1 MSINLNNIQCLQNVM
16 SGLCL
21 CVPKPPECS
30 SHHPATTHHLCDGGD
45 GGEVAGDLDNGA
57 NDGDTDL
64 DIMGTTRVSRT
75 PQSPTIS
82 YAHITPPHLLLGLLE
97 DSQKWANLMI
107 MMMMLMQGE
116 RIAIVSKI
124 VT

>member
-1 MSINLNNIQCLQNVM
+1 MEVM
-16 SGLCL
+16 
-21 CVPKPPECS
+21 VVM
-30 SHHPATTHHLCDGGD
+30 
-45 GGEVAGDLDNGA
+45 VAGDLDNGA

-64 DIMGTTRVSRT
+64 DIMGTTRVSGT

-82 YAHITPPHLLLGLLE
+82 YAHITPPHLPLGLLE

-116 RIAIVSKI
+116 RNAIVSTI
-124 VT
+124 VTKCEPTKANSN

>member
-1 MSINLNNIQCLQNVM
+1 M
-16 SGLCL
+16 

-30 SHHPATTHHLCDGGD
+30 SHHPATTHHLGDGGDGGD
-45 GGEVAGDLDNGA
+45 GGEGSDNGA

-64 DIMGTTRVSRT
+64 DIMGTTRVSGT
-75 PQSPTIS
+75 QQSPTIS

-107 MMMMLMQGE
+107 MMMTLMQGE
-116 RIAIVSKI
+116 RNAIVSTI
-124 VT
+124 VTKCEQN

>member
-1 MSINLNNIQCLQNVM
+1 MSA
-16 SGLCL
+16 
-21 CVPKPPECS
+21 CVSPNPRS
-30 SHHPATTHHLCDGGD
+30 AVVTTLLTTHHLGDGGD
-45 GGEVAGDLDNGA
+45 GGEEAGDLDNGA

-64 DIMGTTRVSRT
+64 DIMGTTRVSGT
-75 PQSPTIS
+75 PQPPTIS
-82 YAHITPPHLLLGLLE
+82 YAHITLPLHLLLGLLE

-116 RIAIVSKI
+116 RNAIVSTI

>member
-1 MSINLNNIQCLQNVM
+1 M
-16 SGLCL
+16 
-21 CVPKPPECS
+21 CVPKPSECS
-30 SHHPATTHHLCDGGD
+30 SHHPATTHHLGDGGD
-45 GGEVAGDLDNGA
+45 GGEEDDNGA

-64 DIMGTTRVSRT
+64 DIMGTTRVSGT
-75 PQSPTIS
+75 PQPPTIS

-116 RIAIVSKI
+116 RNAIVSTI